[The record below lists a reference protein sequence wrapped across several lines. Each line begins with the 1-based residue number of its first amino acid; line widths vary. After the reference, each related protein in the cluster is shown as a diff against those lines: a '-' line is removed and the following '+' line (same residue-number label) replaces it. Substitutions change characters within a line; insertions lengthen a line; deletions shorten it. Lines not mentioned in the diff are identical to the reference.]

1 MTETKMQFFET
12 RCKMVGLPDSEKNC
26 VNMFNYIS
34 TEYWRVTDRRADGW
48 TDGRTSCGSIVR
60 AIHSIAW

>member
-1 MTETKMQFFET
+1 
-12 RCKMVGLPDSEKNC
+12 MVGLPDSEKNC